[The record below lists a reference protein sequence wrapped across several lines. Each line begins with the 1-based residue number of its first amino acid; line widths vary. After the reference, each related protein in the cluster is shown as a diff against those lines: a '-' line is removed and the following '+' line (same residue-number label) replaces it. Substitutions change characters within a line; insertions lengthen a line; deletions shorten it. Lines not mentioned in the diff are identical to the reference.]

1 MKIETTAYNTIE
13 KALRDYNWYDETI
26 VNIEFSLRNP
36 YTEKDDNIGGGKSD
50 HGNSTENGAI
60 AMADMINSDALIK
73 NIRWNKMVINSAF
86 ARTDNDTREIINYL
100 YCDIDN
106 LTSTELAIKL
116 SVSVRTIERKR
127 TKFFEMLVNKLW
139 SLDI

>member
-26 VNIEFSLRNP
+26 ANIEFSLRNP

-73 NIRWNKMVINSAF
+73 NIRRNKMVINSAF

>member
-26 VNIEFSLRNP
+26 ANIEFSLRNP

-73 NIRWNKMVINSAF
+73 NIRWNKMVINGAF